1 MMRRNHPTVVD
12 VLLLGVVAFLLLCLW
27 INFLGAQNYPNE
39 IRGDYLKTVI
49 AWNWTKGTKPDT
61 QGFRIYCGDIDNTD
75 GDYWFATEFVTVASK
90 SARNYLIG
98 SLISETLTAYGKS
111 TTAADGVQTTLLQIK
126 CRVVA
131 YNTAG
136 ESSDAVVGV
145 PAEPTNTRFQITG
158 R

>member
-1 MMRRNHPTVVD
+1 MRSTHPTIVD
-12 VLLLGVVAFLLLCLW
+12 LLLIGIIAFILLW
-27 INFLGAQNYPNE
+27 ATYSFPQGYPNE
-39 IRGDYLKTVI
+39 IRGDYLKTVM
-49 AWNWTKGTKPDT
+49 AWNWSKGTKPDA
-61 QGFRIYCGDIDNTD
+61 QGFRIYCGDVDNVD
-75 GDYWFATEFVTVASK
+75 GGMWFATEFVTIPDK
-90 SARNYLIG
+90 TARNYLIG